1 MQSCKKFIFLILL
14 FSISGNYSVA
24 YPSASGYETIIAHMI
39 PPTYRGVDFEYP
51 VKAEKILFLELADLN
66 SRQTEFLCKNGF
78 IVLPSRS
85 RDFYPLYEN
94 FRYDSIPAYVTAD
107 AMLHAYHLAFNK
119 IIRDLEDMYLREK
132 LLSLTEELCDEA
144 KNNYLEFKGTR
155 LEDAAQDVWTYFE
168 IAKFLLGGN
177 RTMIP
182 PQVREKAEY
191 ELERILRAQGI
202 EICVLMSSD
211 GRIYEEDYSQYK
223 PRGHYE
229 GKPYRES
236 YFRAM
241 MWYGRIS
248 FTGDDP
254 DDLDRIVMFAKLM
267 SDPEILTQWEDI
279 YLTMEYFVGKSKDL
293 TVSDVVSEFRK
304 VYGNSPEKSSLTG
317 ILNQTVFLAALKSL
331 DKSAQLPFRTDEK
344 SNYFRFMGMRFVL
357 DSYIFQELVFDR
369 VGTLSD
375 PRMLPK
381 GLDVL
386 AAMGNETALG
396 ILEAEGD
403 TSFLN
408 FNENMADLREKISE
422 IEIAQWES
430 SVYMYWLYTLRIYTQ
445 EKGQSYPKYM
455 RSLKWAL
462 RQIYAALA
470 SWTELKHDTVLY
482 ATQIMAECG
491 EDIPYE
497 KYICHVEP
505 VPEFYFCLSRLVELT
520 REALDKTGADLEDSK
535 ELLSIIDEYAE
546 FLLSVSIKELD
557 GTEMT
562 HDDFDRLYYFGSW
575 LEWIVLQSADERAG
589 NPDYEWAGLVTDVAT
604 DPTGRVLQEATG
616 KIFRIFVITPGFGGK
631 PQLSAGGVF
640 SYYEFPW
647 PMDDRLTDSKWREM
661 LSNDE
666 EPPRPDWS
674 DAFIVE

>member
-1 MQSCKKFIFLILL
+1 MSCRKFIFLFLL
-14 FSISGNYSVA
+14 FSISGNLSVA
-24 YPSASGYETIIAHMI
+24 SLGASDYETIIAHMI
-39 PPTYRGVDFEYP
+39 PRSYRGVDFEYP
-51 VKAEKILFLELADLN
+51 VKAEKILFLNLAGLN
-66 SRQTEFLCKNGF
+66 NRQTEFLCKNGF
-78 IVLPSRS
+78 VVVPSKS
-85 RDFYPLYEN
+85 RDFCYLYEN
-94 FRYDSIPAYVTAD
+94 FRYDSVPAYVTAD
-107 AMLHAYHLAFNK
+107 AMMHAYHLAFNK
-119 IIRDLEDMYLREK
+119 IIRDLEDIYLREK
-132 LLSLTEELCDEA
+132 LISLTDELCDGA

-155 LEDAAQDVWTYFE
+155 FEKAAKDVWTYFE

-182 PQVREKAEY
+182 PQVREEAQY

-202 EICVLMSSD
+202 EESPLLSSD
-211 GRIYEEDYSQYK
+211 ARIYEEDYSQYI

-229 GKPYRES
+229 GKPHRES

-241 MWYGRIS
+241 MWYGRIT
-248 FTGDDP
+248 FTANDP
-254 DDLDRIVMFAKLM
+254 DALDRIIMFAKLL
-267 SDPEILTQWEDI
+267 SEQEILTQWEEI
-279 YLTMEYFVGKSKDL
+279 YSTMEYFVGKSKDL
-293 TVSDVVSEFRK
+293 TVSDVVSVFRK
-304 VYGNSPEKSSLTG
+304 VYGNSPEKSAVTSA
-317 ILNQTVFLAALKSL
+317 LNQTAFLAAVKSI
-331 DKSAQLPFRTDEK
+331 DKSSQLPFKTVEK
-344 SNYFRFMGMRFVL
+344 SYDFRFMGRRFVL
-357 DSYIFQELVFDR
+357 DACIFEELVFDR
-369 VGTLSD
+369 VGTLSN

-381 GLDVL
+381 GLDVM
-386 AAMGNETALG
+386 AAMGSETALG
-396 ILEAEGD
+396 ILKSEGD
-403 TSFLN
+403 SSFLN
-408 FNENMADLREKISE
+408 FSRNMAGLRERISE

-430 SVYMYWLYTLRIYTQ
+430 SVYMYWLYTLKNYSK

-482 ATQIMAECG
+482 ATQVMAECG

-505 VPEFYFCLSRLVELT
+505 VPEFFFCLSRLVELT
-520 REALDKTGADLEDSK
+520 QEALDKTGTDLEDSK

-546 FLLSVSIKELD
+546 FLTSVSIRELD
-557 GTEMT
+557 GTELT
-562 HDDFDRLYYFGSW
+562 GDDFDRLYYFGSW
-575 LEWIVLQSADERAG
+575 LEWIVFKSADEQAG

-604 DPTGRVLQEATG
+604 DPAGRVLQEATG
-616 KIFRIFVITPGFGGK
+616 KIFRIFVITPGIGGM

-666 EPPRPDWS
+666 EPPRPGWS